1 MSDAI
6 KKLKADILSD
16 PSVVLDDSD
25 VMRALLHAQDAVNG
39 ERVVDLRNVFLE
51 RLEQRLER
59 LEDTHA
65 SVIAAAYDNMA
76 GTSQVQRAVLSVLE
90 PRDFQSFLDVLQSE
104 VANILGV
111 DMVRLCIERKSQSNE
126 LPHAVITPLEP
137 GAIREI
143 VTNGRDIALRKVT
156 LRLAGPNKSKVF
168 TAAAGRVKSEALL
181 RLDLGQK
188 QLPALLAFGS
198 ENTDRFSPEQGV
210 DLLTFFAEAF
220 ERILRRWV
228 A

>member
-1 MSDAI
+1 MMDTVE
-6 KKLKADILSD
+6 KLKADILAD
-16 PSVVLDDSD
+16 PSVVLEDSA
-25 VMRALLHAQDAVNG
+25 VMRALLHAQDEAQG

-76 GTSQVQRAVLSVLE
+76 GTNQVQRAVLSVLE
-90 PRDFQSFLDVLQSE
+90 PKDFQGFLDVLQSE

-111 DMVRLCIERKSQSNE
+111 DTVRLCIESQSQASSP
-126 LPHAVITPLEP
+126 PHAVVTPMEP
-137 GAIREI
+137 GSIREVI
-143 VTNGRDIALRKVT
+143 TGGRDVAMRKVT
-156 LRLAGPNKSKVF
+156 LRVAGSSKSRVF
-168 TAAAGRVKSEALL
+168 TASAGRVKSEALL

-188 QLPALLAFGS
+188 QLPAMLAFGS
-198 ENTDRFSPEQGV
+198 DNVDRFGPEQGV

>member
-1 MSDAI
+1 MDAVE
-6 KKLKADILSD
+6 KLKADILAD
-16 PSVVLDDSD
+16 PSVVLEDSA
-25 VMRALLHAQDAVNG
+25 VMRALLHAQDEANG

-76 GTSQVQRAVLSVLE
+76 GTNQVQRAVLAVLE
-90 PRDFQSFLDVLQSE
+90 PRDFQSFLDVVQTE
-104 VANILGV
+104 VAHILGV
-111 DMVRLCIERKSQSNE
+111 DTVRLCIESASQNGD

-143 VTNGRDIALRKVT
+143 VSNGRDVALRKVT
-156 LRLAGPNKSKVF
+156 LRAVGPNKARVF
-168 TAAAGRVKSEALL
+168 TASAGRVKSEALL

-188 QLPALLAFGS
+188 QLPAMLAFGS
-198 ENTDRFSPEQGV
+198 ENVDRFSPEQGV